1 MWVDRHPR
9 NTADPMTTSEPIR
22 ILCVEDHRIVREGI
36 RLLLEREPDLAVVAV
51 AETGEQAV
59 SEYRAHRPD
68 VTLMD
73 LQLPG
78 MSGLDAIRAIRKDHP
93 DARIVVLTMYQGDE
107 AIFRALEA
115 GAATY
120 LLKDSLADEL
130 IDLVRGVHAGER
142 PMLPAIEAKLSEH
155 SKRPRLTPREVE
167 VIKLVSEGFRN
178 REIAAMLG
186 ISEETAQVHLR
197 NIFQKLGTR
206 DRTAAVQVALRRGI
220 LHIR

>member
-1 MWVDRHPR
+1 M
-9 NTADPMTTSEPIR
+9 SEPIR

-36 RLLLEREPDLAVVAV
+36 RLLLERETDLAVVAV
-51 AETGEQAV
+51 AENGEQALAKH
-59 SEYRAHRPD
+59 RAHRPD

-78 MSGLDAIRAIRKDHP
+78 MSGLEAIRAIRKDYP

-107 AIFRALEA
+107 AIFSALEA
-115 GAATY
+115 GATTY

-130 IDLVRGVHAGER
+130 IDVVRSVHAGGR

-155 SKRPRLTPREVE
+155 SNRPRLTPREVE

-220 LHIR
+220 LQVG

>member
-1 MWVDRHPR
+1 M
-9 NTADPMTTSEPIR
+9 SEPIR

-51 AETGEQAV
+51 AENGEQALA
-59 SEYRAHRPD
+59 EHRAHRPD

-78 MSGLDAIRAIRKDHP
+78 MSGLEAIRAIRKDYP

-107 AIFRALEA
+107 AIFSALEA
-115 GAATY
+115 GATTY

-130 IDLVRGVHAGER
+130 IDVVRSVHAGGR

-155 SKRPRLTPREVE
+155 SNRPRLTPREVE

-220 LHIR
+220 LQVG

>member
-1 MWVDRHPR
+1 M
-9 NTADPMTTSEPIR
+9 SEPIR

-51 AETGEQAV
+51 AENGEQALA
-59 SEYRAHRPD
+59 EHRAHRPD

-78 MSGLDAIRAIRKDHP
+78 MSGLEAIRAIRKDYP

-107 AIFRALEA
+107 AIFSALEA
-115 GAATY
+115 GATTY

-130 IDLVRGVHAGER
+130 IDVVRGVHAGGR

-155 SKRPRLTPREVE
+155 SNRPRLTPREVE

-220 LHIR
+220 LQVG

>member
-1 MWVDRHPR
+1 M
-9 NTADPMTTSEPIR
+9 SEPIR

-51 AETGEQAV
+51 AENGEQALAEHR
-59 SEYRAHRPD
+59 SHRPD

-78 MSGLDAIRAIRKDHP
+78 MSGLEAIRAIRKDYP

-107 AIFRALEA
+107 AIFSALEA
-115 GAATY
+115 GATTY

-130 IDLVRGVHAGER
+130 IDVVRGVHAGER

-155 SKRPRLTPREVE
+155 SSRPRLTPREVE

-178 REIAAMLG
+178 REISAMLG

-220 LHIR
+220 LQVG

>member
-1 MWVDRHPR
+1 M
-9 NTADPMTTSEPIR
+9 SEPIR

-51 AETGEQAV
+51 AENGEQALA
-59 SEYRAHRPD
+59 EHRAHRPD

-78 MSGLDAIRAIRKDHP
+78 MSGLEAIRAIRKDCP

-107 AIFRALEA
+107 AIFSALEA
-115 GAATY
+115 GATTY

-130 IDLVRGVHAGER
+130 IDVVRNVHAGGR

-155 SKRPRLTPREVE
+155 SSRPRLTPREVE

-220 LHIR
+220 LQVG

>member
-1 MWVDRHPR
+1 M
-9 NTADPMTTSEPIR
+9 SEPIC

-51 AETGEQAV
+51 AENGEQALA
-59 SEYRAHRPD
+59 EHRAHRPD

-78 MSGLDAIRAIRKDHP
+78 MSGLEAIRAIRKDYP

-107 AIFRALEA
+107 AIFSALEA
-115 GAATY
+115 GATTY

-130 IDLVRGVHAGER
+130 IDVVRGVHAGGR

-155 SKRPRLTPREVE
+155 SNRPRLTPREVE

-220 LHIR
+220 LQVG

>member
-1 MWVDRHPR
+1 M
-9 NTADPMTTSEPIR
+9 SEPIR

-36 RLLLEREPDLAVVAV
+36 RLLLERETDLAVVAV
-51 AETGEQAV
+51 AENGEQALA
-59 SEYRAHRPD
+59 EHRAHRPD

-78 MSGLDAIRAIRKDHP
+78 MSGLEAIRAIRKDYP

-107 AIFRALEA
+107 AIFSALEA
-115 GAATY
+115 GATTY

-130 IDLVRGVHAGER
+130 IDVVRSVHAGGR

-155 SKRPRLTPREVE
+155 SNRPRLTPREVE

-220 LHIR
+220 LQVG

>member
-1 MWVDRHPR
+1 
-9 NTADPMTTSEPIR
+9 MTMSDPIR
-22 ILCVEDHRIVREGI
+22 ILCVDDHRIVREGI
-36 RLLLEREPDLAVVAV
+36 RLLLEREPDLTVVAV

-59 SEYRAHRPD
+59 SKYRAHRPD

-78 MSGLDAIRAIRKDHP
+78 MSGLEAIRAIRNDHP

-107 AIFRALEA
+107 AIFSALEA

-120 LLKDSLADEL
+120 LLKDSLSDEL
-130 IDLVRGVHAGER
+130 IDVVRSVHAGGR

-155 SKRPRLTPREVE
+155 SNRPRLTPREVE
-167 VIKLVSEGFRN
+167 VIELVSEGFRN

-197 NIFQKLGTR
+197 NIFQKLGAR

-220 LHIR
+220 LHLR